1 MLAHLDVVQRSGGP
15 AQILF
20 GKEILMMNHALI
32 DVIRALNLSVESTGA
47 PAYQGQV
54 KVTYRGRAVQLP
66 YILITAQDLPHE
78 QAAWEE
84 FLVKGLLEQSLDIA
98 GCFIDYLRGFPTRG
112 PGWLWLEIQTK
123 DAHGLLDVLHR
134 QPYDD
139 DRYEE
144 FAFRV
149 WSQAYG
155 STDHQQWLREYALEA
170 GMHDLLGDELE
181 ALRGLLLAERPWLIN
196 DHPLLIPLVAV
207 WQQQAEALIRQ
218 LFTQDNRN
226 ASS

>member
-1 MLAHLDVVQRSGGP
+1 
-15 AQILF
+15 
-20 GKEILMMNHALI
+20 MNHTLI

-54 KVTYRGRAVQLP
+54 EVTYRGRVVQLP
-66 YILITAQDLPHE
+66 YILITAQDLPRE

-84 FLVKGLLEQSLDIA
+84 FLVKGLLERSLDIA

-112 PGWLWLEIQTK
+112 TGWPWLEIQTQ
-123 DAHGLLDVLHR
+123 DAHRLLDILHR

-170 GMHDLLGDELE
+170 GMHDLLGNELE
-181 ALRGLLLAERPWLIN
+181 PLWGLLLAERPWLIN

-218 LFTQDNRN
+218 LFAQDTTNT
-226 ASS
+226 SS